1 MLELVK
7 KSLFLGFGLATL
19 TKEKLEKSLFLGFG
33 LATLT
38 KEKLEDLGREV
49 ARQAKLSES
58 KAREFQ
64 SELTNRA
71 EQARQA
77 LGAEIDRRVGRA
89 FAKMGVAR
97 SKDATDLA
105 ARLAALERAVAELPK
120 ATDLTLLAARVERL
134 EQGDGLPA

>member
-19 TKEKLEKSLFLGFG
+19 TKEKLE
-33 LATLT
+33 
-38 KEKLEDLGREV
+38 DLVREV

-58 KAREFQ
+58 KARELQ

-77 LGAEIDRRVGRA
+77 LGAEIDRRVDQA
-89 FAKMGVAR
+89 FAKVGVAR
-97 SKDATDLA
+97 SKHTTDIA
-105 ARLAALERAVAELPK
+105 ARLEAVERAVAELK
-120 ATDLTLLAARVERL
+120 ATDLALLAARVERL
-134 EQGDGLPA
+134 EQGGDGHA

>member
-7 KSLFLGFGLATL
+7 
-19 TKEKLEKSLFLGFG
+19 KSLFLGFG

-58 KAREFQ
+58 KARELQ

-120 ATDLTLLAARVERL
+120 AADLAVLTARVEQL
-134 EQGDGLPA
+134 EQGGANPA

>member
-19 TKEKLEKSLFLGFG
+19 TKEKLE
-33 LATLT
+33 
-38 KEKLEDLGREV
+38 DLVREV

-58 KAREFQ
+58 KARELQ
-64 SELTNRA
+64 LELTNRA

-77 LGAEIDRRVGRA
+77 LGAEIDRRVDQA
-89 FAKMGVAR
+89 FAKVGVAR
-97 SKDATDLA
+97 SKDATDIV
-105 ARLAALERAVAELPK
+105 ARLEALERAVAGLPK

-134 EQGDGLPA
+134 EQGGNGRA